1 MITQLAGY
9 LSGLVILASFFP
21 YTRDIFLGKT
31 KPERA
36 SWFIWSILN
45 LIIFSALL
53 SKQANY
59 SLVLP
64 GSQALGDLFIFFL
77 AIKYGV
83 GGFLK
88 RDIIALIGAGIGLLL
103 WYITKEPL
111 IAVFIAIFID
121 GTGYFL
127 TIAKTYENPD
137 TETVS
142 SWVLN
147 FLGGLFACFA
157 VGSLNASY
165 LIFPVYICI
174 GSLAILVAIQLG
186 FRRKKRLLEVLKK

>member
-1 MITQLAGY
+1 MIVEIAGL
-9 LSGLVILASFFP
+9 LSGVTIFLFFIP

-36 SWFIWSILN
+36 SWFIWSVLN

-59 SLVLP
+59 SLILP

-88 RDIIALIGAGIGLLL
+88 RDIIALIGAGIGLVL

-111 IAVFIAIFID
+111 TAVLIAIFID

-127 TIAKTYENPD
+127 TIVKTYENPD
-137 TETVS
+137 TETAS

-147 FLGGLFACFA
+147 FFGGLFACFA
-157 VGSLNASY
+157 VGSLNIIY
-165 LIFPVYICI
+165 LIYPVYICI
-174 GSLAILVAIQLG
+174 GSLAILAVIQLG
-186 FRRKKRLLEVLKK
+186 FRRKSGRKVF